1 MRVCSQ
7 CLQGLSPNLSQYHTW
22 SIWNWW
28 FEKKIKIQNGIW
40 LKELI
45 CKSMY
50 RKLKWFA
57 SAAIEII
64 LARNR
69 AINLVGKNLIESEM
83 FPTWTKKTEALTW
96 GAQFPEHRHWKQGKI
111 PNLTSLVWLHHTN
124 VTKEHKSLNVSYQW
138 RYPYQNLSLI
148 KVKIIWRYSYP

>member
-28 FEKKIKIQNGIW
+28 FEKKIQIQNGIW

-69 AINLVGKNLIESEM
+69 AINLVVKNLIELEM

-111 PNLTSLVWLHHTN
+111 PNLTSLVWLYHTN
-124 VTKEHKSLNVSYQW
+124 VTKKHKSLNVSYQW

>member
-57 SAAIEII
+57 SAAIGNDFSSQSRHKFSRKKLNWI
-64 LARNR
+64 RNVP
-69 AINLVGKNLIESEM
+69 NLD
-83 FPTWTKKTEALTW
+83 KKTEALTW